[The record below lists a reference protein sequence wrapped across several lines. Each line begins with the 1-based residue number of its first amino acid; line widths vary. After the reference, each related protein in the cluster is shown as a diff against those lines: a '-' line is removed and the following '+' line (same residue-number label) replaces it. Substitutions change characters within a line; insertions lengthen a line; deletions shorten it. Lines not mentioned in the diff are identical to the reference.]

1 MTIAERLEDVGFGQ
15 YAEKSVEN
23 DVDFDVLADL
33 TIEDLKYLDVA
44 KIDHRRN
51 LLSAFAELDEDV
63 IETSV
68 FSTYPHR

>member
-33 TIEDLKYLDVA
+33 TIEDLKYLDVT
-44 KIDHRRN
+44 KIDYRRK
-51 LLSAFAELDEDV
+51 LLSAFAGLDEDV